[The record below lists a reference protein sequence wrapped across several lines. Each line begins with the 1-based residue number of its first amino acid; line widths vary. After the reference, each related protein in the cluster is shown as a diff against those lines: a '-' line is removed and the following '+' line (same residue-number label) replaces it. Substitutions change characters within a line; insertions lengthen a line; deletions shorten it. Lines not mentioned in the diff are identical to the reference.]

1 MYLGHLPK
9 KQIQTMLIV
18 FFSAEW
24 LGHRREA
31 WSADQRRERH
41 QSWRFN
47 RRNVPNKDHE
57 EFRTVLDDNQRIYD
71 IDGPAAASVSM
82 RGPENRL
89 SPQSLP
95 AQHILVRD
103 RPTVIYTREL
113 QDLQRQADL
122 ERRDIYLEDI
132 EGIEYPA
139 EGRALDNRTVR
150 GRIPHR
156 EIRIN
161 AEEDHDTDSMR
172 RHEMERGSDLGRG
185 SDYRRNDPNRD
196 KEGRE
201 YRFLLHRGG
210 NQQALYAHADAEAAV
225 DLNTVVP
232 SRREQF
238 YIRDGDA
245 EILRLVTRGR
255 SLDEQEFAQVG
266 PQPAQRPM
274 TLVPPRQHHAV
285 RADDGKEIIMQRFM
299 DDQRNNSSSQ
309 QAEDSD
315 DRGLLTSLHQQDV
328 LVRRLLE
335 DEARLNNTLLLTEAL
350 VAQRQH
356 EQFLATA
363 GENIETQSLPG
374 QTTMATQTDVDSST
388 QTEPLHLMRPPRRRA
403 RSDNDDSYT
412 EEEEEE
418 PDDEVNKKDAVKLN
432 SSGNAI
438 YGFWIKKHRSKRR
451 RNSFHRGDLRA
462 KRPGGKGGFFVS
474 GKRHKIKTP
483 ILEET
488 ESALEAAEGQHDYI
502 AFSSYAQNKSS
513 MLRRRKNKVKVATTS
528 GEMEVTIL
536 PNQLQNGQE
545 DIEETPTDSLEEGS
559 PSNQKYTP
567 RHKNMDSHITQTP
580 KTVSTSVGDVRHVNF
595 EGGVRLSSKV
605 QPIEFEDSEIRGNS
619 SHKWIISDPKLQ
631 SLPEKG
637 RDKALTYVAS
647 SESNGRPSEQESSTE
662 TKNNERHTVPES
674 IYETDMN
681 KMRSNRSD
689 TGLDVL
695 TSSRIF
701 RRNSV
706 PNNEEFHKKNRS
718 SRRGS
723 LSEPGKT
730 ELQDLSQRQT
740 VSSRAKSVSHVNKV
754 GKKNEDVSMSVPVA
768 RKGSRYMEW
777 YKTKREERERRKEE
791 EKAEKKEKQK
801 KKQKPNQSI
810 MTDKKV
816 SKISG
821 KEKRGPLT
829 ENRGQRKIGEVD
841 VDKELERAEE
851 QILKVTVLDD
861 DMDSGIAMSSMVM
874 GGGGRKKRNQQLLEK
889 KSVFTIAYDD
899 MQTKQLRPDSSSPHY

>member
-1 MYLGHLPK
+1 MLGPLAK
-9 KQIQTMLIV
+9 NKIQTMFIV
-18 FFSAEW
+18 FLSAEW

-31 WSADQRRERH
+31 WSADQRRDRY

-47 RRNVPNKDHE
+47 RRNVPNKEHE
-57 EFRTVLDDNQRIYD
+57 DFRSGLDDGQHIYD
-71 IDGPAAASVSM
+71 INGPAAASVSM
-82 RGPENRL
+82 RGPENRY

-95 AQHILVRD
+95 AQRILVRE

-122 ERRDIYLEDI
+122 GRRDIYLEDI
-132 EGIEYPA
+132 EGIEFLP
-139 EGRALDNRTVR
+139 EGQTLDNRTVR
-150 GRIPHR
+150 GRIPLR

-172 RHEMERGSDLGRG
+172 RHEVERGSDLGRG

-196 KEGRE
+196 IDKEGRE

-210 NQQALYAHADAEAAV
+210 NQRALYAHADAEPAA
-225 DLNTVVP
+225 DLSTVAP

-255 SLDEQEFAQVG
+255 SLDEQEFAQVAPL
-266 PQPAQRPM
+266 PQQRPM
-274 TLVPPRQHHAV
+274 TLVPPRQHHVA

-299 DDQRNNSSSQ
+299 EDQRNNNSSQ
-309 QAEDSD
+309 QAEDAD

-363 GENIETQSLPG
+363 GENMETQSLPG

-412 EEEEEE
+412 EEEDE
-418 PDDEVNKKDAVKLN
+418 DGEVNNKDTVKLN
-432 SSGNAI
+432 SSANAI

-451 RNSFHRGDLRA
+451 RNYFHRGELRA
-462 KRPGGKGGFFVS
+462 KRAGGKGGFFVS

-528 GEMEVTIL
+528 GEMDVTIL

-545 DIEETPTDSLEEGS
+545 DLEETPTDSLEEES
-559 PSNQKYTP
+559 PSNKKYTP
-567 RHKNMDSHITQTP
+567 RHKKMVSHRTP
-580 KTVSTSVGDVRHVNF
+580 RAKTVSTSVGDVRHVNF
-595 EGGVRLSSKV
+595 EGDGGMSSKV
-605 QPIEFEDSEIRGNS
+605 HPIEFEDSEICGNS
-619 SHKWIISDPKLQ
+619 SGKWNISDPKHQ
-631 SLPEKG
+631 SVPENG
-637 RDKALTYVAS
+637 RGQVLTYAGS
-647 SESNGRPSEQESSTE
+647 SESNGRLSEQESSTE
-662 TKNNERHTVPES
+662 TKDNERHTAPES
-674 IYETDMN
+674 IYERDIN
-681 KMRSNRSD
+681 KTRSNKSD

-695 TSSRIF
+695 TPTRIF

-706 PNNEEFHKKNRS
+706 PNNENVDKKSRL

-723 LSEPGKT
+723 LSEPGRT
-730 ELQDLSQRQT
+730 EVQDLSQRQT
-740 VSSRAKSVSHVNKV
+740 VSSRAKSISHVNKV
-754 GKKNEDVSMSVPVA
+754 GKRNEDVAISGPVA

-777 YKTKREERERRKEE
+777 YKTKREERDRRKEE

-801 KKQKPNQSI
+801 KKHKPNQSI
-810 MTDKKV
+810 MTDTKV
-816 SKISG
+816 AKNSE

-829 ENRGQRKIGEVD
+829 ENRSQRKIGKID

-861 DMDSGIAMSSMVM
+861 DIDSGIAMSSMLM

>member
-1 MYLGHLPK
+1 
-9 KQIQTMLIV
+9 
-18 FFSAEW
+18 
-24 LGHRREA
+24 
-31 WSADQRRERH
+31 
-41 QSWRFN
+41 
-47 RRNVPNKDHE
+47 
-57 EFRTVLDDNQRIYD
+57 
-71 IDGPAAASVSM
+71 
-82 RGPENRL
+82 
-89 SPQSLP
+89 
-95 AQHILVRD
+95 
-103 RPTVIYTREL
+103 
-113 QDLQRQADL
+113 
-122 ERRDIYLEDI
+122 
-132 EGIEYPA
+132 
-139 EGRALDNRTVR
+139 
-150 GRIPHR
+150 
-156 EIRIN
+156 
-161 AEEDHDTDSMR
+161 
-172 RHEMERGSDLGRG
+172 
-185 SDYRRNDPNRD
+185 
-196 KEGRE
+196 
-201 YRFLLHRGG
+201 
-210 NQQALYAHADAEAAV
+210 
-225 DLNTVVP
+225 
-232 SRREQF
+232 
-238 YIRDGDA
+238 
-245 EILRLVTRGR
+245 
-255 SLDEQEFAQVG
+255 
-266 PQPAQRPM
+266 
-274 TLVPPRQHHAV
+274 
-285 RADDGKEIIMQRFM
+285 
-299 DDQRNNSSSQ
+299 
-309 QAEDSD
+309 
-315 DRGLLTSLHQQDV
+315 
-328 LVRRLLE
+328 VRRLLE

-412 EEEEEE
+412 EEEDE
-418 PDDEVNKKDAVKLN
+418 DDEVNKKDAVKLN

-451 RNSFHRGDLRA
+451 RSSFHKGDLRA
-462 KRPGGKGGFFVS
+462 KRAGGKGGFFVS

-488 ESALEAAEGQHDYI
+488 ESALEAAEGQHDYV

-545 DIEETPTDSLEEGS
+545 DLEETPTDSLEEES
-559 PSNQKYTP
+559 PSNKNYTP
-567 RHKNMDSHITQTP
+567 RHKKMDSHRTP
-580 KTVSTSVGDVRHVNF
+580 RAKTVSTSAGDVRHVNF
-595 EGGVRLSSKV
+595 ESGGGMSSKV
-605 QPIEFEDSEIRGNS
+605 HPIEFEYSETRGYSPGKRN
-619 SHKWIISDPKLQ
+619 ISVPKHH

-637 RDKALTYVAS
+637 RGQVLTYAGS

-662 TKNNERHTVPES
+662 TKDNERHTVPES
-674 IYETDMN
+674 NYERDIN
-681 KMRSNRSD
+681 KTPSNRSD

-706 PNNEEFHKKNRS
+706 PNNEKFDKKNKL

-723 LSEPGKT
+723 LSEPGGT
-730 ELQDLSQRQT
+730 EVQDLSQRQT
-740 VSSRAKSVSHVNKV
+740 ASSRAKSVSQVNKV
-754 GKKNEDVSMSVPVA
+754 GNKNEDVSMSGPVT

-777 YKTKREERERRKEE
+777 YKTKREERERKKEE

-801 KKQKPNQSI
+801 KKHKPNQSI

-816 SKISG
+816 AKNSE

-829 ENRGQRKIGEVD
+829 EIRGQRKIGEVD

-861 DMDSGIAMSSMVM
+861 DIDSGIAMSSMVM

-899 MQTKQLRPDSSSPHY
+899 MQTKQLRPDSSSPNY